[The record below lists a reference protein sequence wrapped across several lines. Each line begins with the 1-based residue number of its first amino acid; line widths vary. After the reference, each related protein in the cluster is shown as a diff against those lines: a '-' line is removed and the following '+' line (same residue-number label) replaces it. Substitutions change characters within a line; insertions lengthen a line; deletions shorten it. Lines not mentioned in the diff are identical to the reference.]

1 MNYLHAEWIRSRGS
15 TLWWLAGAGL
25 LFGCVFAAFSLV
37 GRVET
42 ARDLMNWQGLLVTA
56 LAAPVATLFA
66 GVAETRERSSR
77 SGGTDWRP
85 VDPRRVR
92 AARLAVVWA
101 ALGVFCLADFGVNWL
116 VASAVGLSGAGAV
129 LAVGAAAWVGMCG
142 VAGVAAALVR
152 RVGMLPTLVAAM
164 AYQVELGYFCDRAWW
179 WANPAA
185 WPLRLELPLM
195 GLQFNLLPL
204 EPGSALDRQSPWAPL
219 ALCLLLAAFGA
230 ACAVWTEPRRERRR
244 RTTAHV
250 VAAPRP
256 AGAAVPR
263 PARVGFVAALR
274 GVYGAGRVAS
284 LSVLLLL
291 TALVMLVAM
300 RYPVEVRRA
309 LETYLILPVGA
320 GVLPTL
326 VWPRLRPAW
335 QLMRVEHPGVGAA
348 LRVWTCGVVALVVVF
363 GALTSGVGG
372 VGCAIALLTTSTL
385 ALTALHITVRFG
397 VAWTLAATLVWT
409 ALSVTIGGDV
419 LAGSWLWVLAVPAW
433 AETATTPLR
442 AAVALGGGVLLATGA
457 WAAAGRALAD
467 PARRQSA
474 G

>member
-1 MNYLHAEWIRSRGS
+1 M
-15 TLWWLAGAGL
+15 
-25 LFGCVFAAFSLV
+25 
-37 GRVET
+37 
-42 ARDLMNWQGLLVTA
+42 
-56 LAAPVATLFA
+56 
-66 GVAETRERSSR
+66 
-77 SGGTDWRP
+77 
-85 VDPRRVR
+85 
-92 AARLAVVWA
+92 
-101 ALGVFCLADFGVNWL
+101 
-116 VASAVGLSGAGAV
+116 
-129 LAVGAAAWVGMCG
+129 
-142 VAGVAAALVR
+142 
-152 RVGMLPTLVAAM
+152 
-164 AYQVELGYFCDRAWW
+164 
-179 WANPAA
+179 
-185 WPLRLELPLM
+185 
-195 GLQFNLLPL
+195 
-204 EPGSALDRQSPWAPL
+204 
-219 ALCLLLAAFGA
+219 
-230 ACAVWTEPRRERRR
+230 
-244 RTTAHV
+244 
-250 VAAPRP
+250 
-256 AGAAVPR
+256 
-263 PARVGFVAALR
+263 GFVAALR

-300 RYPVEVRRA
+300 RYPVDVRRA

-409 ALSVTIGGDV
+409 VLSVTIGGDV

-457 WAAAGRALAD
+457 WAAAGRALAG
-467 PARRQSA
+467 PARRDSA